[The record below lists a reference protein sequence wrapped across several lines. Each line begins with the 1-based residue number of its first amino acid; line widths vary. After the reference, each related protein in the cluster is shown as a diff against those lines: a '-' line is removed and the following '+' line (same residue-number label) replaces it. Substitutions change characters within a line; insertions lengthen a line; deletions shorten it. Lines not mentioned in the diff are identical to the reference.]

1 MCKLI
6 IPIDITKETKQRF
19 VSSTKYYNGYYS
31 LKILQDFAHCM
42 HCLHFYLLTYE
53 INSSFNNDC
62 SHLFCISSSSRTISP
77 IHHRNS
83 NFSNWKFSDHV
94 RDRRQAGHLRTVNQ
108 APAQIQQLL
117 HAQQFR
123 PPVVP
128 VPAQPIPKLG
138 PAQPSQPQQLSQAQV
153 SQYRPQVQFASGVQ
167 QPDYRSIPLGGGQK
181 PILPQ
186 QPQYRPL
193 PQQNF
198 NAAPQYSSKLPPHI
212 QQLLQFQ
219 NNLSNSIPRR
229 A

>member
-1 MCKLI
+1 MRSESCQRILI
-6 IPIDITKETKQRF
+6 LAVVVPIYATGDVF
-19 VSSTKYYNGYYS
+19 G
-31 LKILQDFAHCM
+31 D
-42 HCLHFYLLTYE
+42 LLGQEFQYA
-53 INSSFNNDC
+53 
-62 SHLFCISSSSRTISP
+62 TI
-77 IHHRNS
+77 
-83 NFSNWKFSDHV
+83 DHV

-167 QPDYRSIPLGGGQK
+167 QPDYRSIPLGGRQK